1 MFDSPPPNTLSFRLD
16 PWPDDYASALQIESG
31 DLSENPPSVDTSV
44 ESDDWSRPVPCGLS
58 SRPDPVVFIDGVQQI
73 EARLVAEHDGHF
85 VNAALV
91 ALAAGAFMSRPS
103 LASVESVR
111 VDRLCAVADKDF
123 AVPPVVVPWGEGNL
137 RYRPRNFPGAG
148 YAAVAQAIDDA
159 RRALETDLAAEM
171 ARAGHPLV
179 VLDGRLSLYPAD
191 GAAVVG
197 YTKTLHTRYL
207 PSPEWDLLPRL
218 GPGERTPLFLI
229 RQRTPLFSWYVRL
242 ALPRAADH
250 PLAGIVRLETVASVS
265 ASEAMALASL
275 TAGLLPSFASEPWR
289 DPRAPQNLLPLA
301 SLEAALRRELGDR
314 LHVRRA
320 IGDYFHAASEPA
332 A

>member
-16 PWPDDYASALQIESG
+16 PWPEEYASALQIETG
-31 DLSENPPSVDTSV
+31 DLSENPPPVDTTV
-44 ESDDWSRPVPCGLS
+44 ESNDWSRPVTCSVS
-58 SRPDPVVFIDGVQQI
+58 SRPNPLVFIDGVQQV
-73 EARLVAEHDGHF
+73 EARLVAEHDGRF
-85 VNAALV
+85 LNAALV
-91 ALAAGAFMSRPS
+91 AIAAGAFMSRPS
-103 LASVESVR
+103 SASIESVR
-111 VDRLCAVADKDF
+111 VDRICAVADQDF
-123 AVPPVVVPWGEGNL
+123 AAAAVVIPWGEGSL
-137 RYRPRNFPGAG
+137 HYRPRNFPGAG

-179 VLDGRLSLYPAD
+179 VLDGRLSLYPSD

-207 PSPEWDLLPRL
+207 PSPAWDLLPLLR
-218 GPGERTPLFLI
+218 PGERTPLFLI
-229 RQRTPLFSWYVRL
+229 RQHTPLFSWYLRL

-250 PLAGIVRLETVASVS
+250 PLAGVVRLETVASVP

-301 SLEAALRRELGDR
+301 SLETALRRELGER

-320 IGDYFHAASEPA
+320 IADYYHAASESA